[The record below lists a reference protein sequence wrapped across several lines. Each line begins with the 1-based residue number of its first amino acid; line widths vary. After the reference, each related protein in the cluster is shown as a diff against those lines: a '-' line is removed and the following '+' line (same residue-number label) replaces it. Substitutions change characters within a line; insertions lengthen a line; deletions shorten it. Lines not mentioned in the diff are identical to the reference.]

1 MRVKRP
7 NDQMTP
13 EEFITIRRLLGL
25 AQWELGIHLG
35 GMSERGVR
43 RREQGLVRIR
53 PLEAEKLRTLKAEK
67 AAGMR

>member
-25 AQWELGIHLG
+25 AQWELGVYLG

-43 RREQGLVRIR
+43 RREQGLVAIR

-67 AAGMR
+67 SAGMR